1 MSTIKPI
8 RIETFADL
16 VEYNYFIALFCLN
29 CDRWHD
35 LDIPEL
41 IDAGY
46 GSHSYVGKTFKC
58 KKCGNAAE
66 ESSDIYSKAQKEP
79 PPPLYPRGIGEKR
92 K

>member
-1 MSTIKPI
+1 MFTIKPI

-16 VEYNYFIALFCLN
+16 VEYYFIALFCLN

-66 ESSDIYSKAQKEP
+66 VQVRPRATWPKGSSPYTTVAT
-79 PPPLYPRGIGEKR
+79 
-92 K
+92 